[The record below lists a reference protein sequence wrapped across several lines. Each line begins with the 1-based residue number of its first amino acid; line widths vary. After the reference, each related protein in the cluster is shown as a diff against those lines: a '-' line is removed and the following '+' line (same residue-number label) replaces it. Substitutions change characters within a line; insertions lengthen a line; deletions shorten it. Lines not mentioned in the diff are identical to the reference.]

1 MPPRRLKKKSIKRLV
16 EKRVAKAIEEYEKSR
31 ANLDSAGSSG
41 GNPGNAGGTMNVHGC
56 SHKTFMNGKP
66 HTFNGTEGVVGL
78 RRWIEKVEQV
88 FETCKCAEED
98 KVMFAASTFEGRAL
112 TWWNGNVHTLGLVNA
127 NHIPWTEFKTMM
139 TTEYCPATEIQR
151 MEQELWTLTLKGDD
165 IEAYNNRFHELA
177 LMCPELVP
185 TEKKKIERYTRGF
198 PERIKGNITSSKP
211 ATLHDA
217 INMARELVEQ
227 AVQGKATRI
236 GESNKRKW
244 EDHQRNTNNN
254 NNNPNNNNNNNN
266 RNRNNNYHQQQN
278 RRQETARA
286 YAAAPT
292 ENRGYAGN
300 LPKCNRCNFHHSGRC
315 PPKCQKCQRTG
326 HLEKDCRA
334 ILPGACNDFLHNA
347 TCYGCV
353 VENRQQNP
361 NVVTGTFL
369 LNDHYACILF
379 DSGAEKSFVSSAFT
393 PFIDI
398 APTALNTSYEVE
410 LADGKVVSTNTILR
424 GCTLVLLNHVFKI
437 DLLPTRLGS
446 FDVIVGMDWLSYH
459 RAVIDCYE
467 KIVRIP
473 LPNGEFLEVQGE
485 RPEKNP
491 GSLACIK
498 ADEKKF
504 DDIRVVRDFPEVF
517 PDDLSGLPPVREI
530 EFRIDLIPGAS
541 PVVKSPYRLAP
552 SEMLELSNQLKELQ
566 EKGFIRPSHSPWGAP
581 VLFVKKKDGAMRMCI
596 DYRELNKLTIKNRYP
611 LPRIDDLFDQLQ
623 GACCFSK
630 IDLRSGYHQLRVR
643 EEDIPK
649 TAFRTRYGH
658 FEFTVMP
665 FGLTNAPAIFMDLM
679 NRVCKPYLDKFV
691 IVFIDDILIYS
702 KSEEEHEVHLKTILD
717 LLEKEK
723 LYAKFSKCEF
733 WLKEVQFLGH
743 VVNRDGIHVDPSK
756 VESVKNWKTP
766 ESSTEIRSF
775 LGLAGYYR
783 RFIENFSK
791 IAKPLTLL
799 TQKNKTYVW
808 GNEQDEAFRIL
819 KEKLCNAPVLALPDG
834 PDDFVVYC
842 DASKQ
847 GFGSVLMQQGKVIAY
862 ASRQLKKHEKNYTT
876 HDLELGAVVFALK
889 IWRHYLYG
897 TKSVIYT
904 DHKSLQYIFDQKDLN
919 MRQRRW
925 IELLSDYECEIKY
938 HPGKANVVADA
949 LSRKERLK
957 PMRVHAMSI
966 TIHYGLKTKILEAQ
980 SKASKDLKAPAE
992 WLRGLEKH
1000 FKRKDDGGIY
1010 FFDRIWIPSVGGVR
1024 KLLMDE
1030 AHTSRY
1036 SIHPG
1041 ADKMYCDL
1049 RDLYWWPGMKR
1060 DIAEYVSRCLTCSKI
1075 KAGHQKPSGLLQQPE
1090 IPEWKW
1096 EKITIDL
1103 VTKFPRSSDGYDAI
1117 WVIVDRLTKS
1127 DHFLPIR
1134 EDYKT
1139 EKLARIYINEIVA
1152 RHGVPVSIISDRDGR
1167 FASHLW
1173 QALQEALGT
1182 KLHMSTAYHPETDGQ
1197 SERTIQT
1204 LEDMLRA
1211 CVMDFGN
1218 SWDTHLSLVEF
1229 SYNNIECVRPVA
1241 YRLKLPQELSCIHDT
1256 FHVSNLKKCLAE
1268 PDVQV
1273 PLDEIEIDE
1282 NMRFVE
1288 EPIEIVERDV
1298 KKLKR
1303 RRIPL
1308 VKVRWNSRQGAEY
1321 TWEHEDQFWKKYPH
1335 LFSEIVPPSGYEG
1348 ATFGGAELNKTLTK
1362 IEAYLLSLTIPC
1374 KFALTGDA
1382 LIFED

>member
-1 MPPRRLKKKSIKRLV
+1 M
-16 EKRVAKAIEEYEKSR
+16 
-31 ANLDSAGSSG
+31 ANLDSAGSSR
-41 GNPGNAGGTMNVHGC
+41 GNTENAGGTVNVQGC

-66 HTFNGTEGVVGL
+66 HSFNGTEGVVGL

-88 FETCKCAEED
+88 FEICKCAEED

-127 NHIPWTEFKTMM
+127 N
-139 TTEYCPATEIQR
+139 R
-151 MEQELWTLTLKGDD
+151 DD
-165 IEAYNNRFHELA
+165 IEAYSNRFHELV
-177 LMCPELVP
+177 LMCPELVS
-185 TEKKKIERYTRGF
+185 TEKKKIEKYIRR
-198 PERIKGNITSSKP
+198 
-211 ATLHDA
+211 
-217 INMARELVEQ
+217 
-227 AVQGKATRI
+227 ATRI
-236 GESNKRKW
+236 GKRNKRKW

-254 NNNPNNNNNNNN
+254 NPNYYYNNNNNN
-266 RNRNNNYHQQQN
+266 RNRNNNHRQQQN

-286 YAAAPT
+286 YAAALA
-292 ENRGYAGN
+292 EGKGYAGN
-300 LPKCNRCNFHHSGRC
+300 LPRCNRCNSHRNRQC
-315 PPKCQKCQRTG
+315 PLKCQKCQRTG
-326 HLEKDCRA
+326 HQKKDCRVRV
-334 ILPGACNDFLHNA
+334 PGAGVTPFQDV
-347 TCYGCV
+347 TCYGCGEKGHYKDKCPKGRNQQNKGAHGRAYVV
-353 VENRQQNP
+353 VENPQQNP

-379 DSGAEKSFVSSAFT
+379 DCGAEKSFVSFAFT

-398 APTALNTSYEVE
+398 SPTALNTSYEVE
-410 LADGKVVSTNTILR
+410 LADGKVVSTNTVLR
-424 GCTLVLLNHVFKI
+424 GCTLALYNHCFQI

-446 FDVIVGMDWLSYH
+446 FNVIVGMNWLPYH

-473 LPNGEFLEVQGE
+473 LLNGEILEVQGE
-485 RPEKNP
+485 RPKKDP

-498 ADEKKF
+498 ADEKKLN
-504 DDIRVVRDFPEVF
+504 DIRVVRDFPEVF

-530 EFRIDLIPGAS
+530 EFRIDLIPGVL
-541 PVVKSPYRLAP
+541 PVVKSSYRLAP
-552 SEMLELSNQLKELQ
+552 SKMSELSNQLKELQ
-566 EKGFIRPSHSPWGAP
+566 EKGFIRP
-581 VLFVKKKDGAMRMCI
+581 
-596 DYRELNKLTIKNRYP
+596 
-611 LPRIDDLFDQLQ
+611 
-623 GACCFSK
+623 
-630 IDLRSGYHQLRVR
+630 
-643 EEDIPK
+643 
-649 TAFRTRYGH
+649 
-658 FEFTVMP
+658 
-665 FGLTNAPAIFMDLM
+665 
-679 NRVCKPYLDKFV
+679 
-691 IVFIDDILIYS
+691 DDILIYS
-702 KSEEEHEVHLKTILD
+702 KSEEDHEVHLKTILD
-717 LLEKEK
+717 LLKKEK
-723 LYAKFSKCEF
+723 LYVKFSKCEF
-733 WLKEVQFLGH
+733 WLKEVQFLRH

-808 GNEQDEAFRIL
+808 GDKQDEAFRIL

-847 GFGSVLMQQGKVIAY
+847 GFGCVLMQRGKVIAY
-862 ASRQLKKHEKNYTT
+862 ASRQLKTHEKNYTT

-904 DHKSLQYIFDQKDLN
+904 DHQSLQYIFDQKELN

-957 PMRVHAMSI
+957 PRRVRAMSI
-966 TIHYGLKTKILEAQ
+966 TIHSGLKTKILEAQ
-980 SKASKDLKAPAE
+980 GEASKDLKAPAE
-992 WLRGLEKH
+992 WLRGLETH
-1000 FKRKDDGGIY
+1000 FKRRDDGGIY

-1024 KLLMDE
+1024 KLIMDE

-1036 SIHPG
+1036 SVHPG
-1041 ADKMYCDL
+1041 ADKMYYDL

-1075 KAGHQKPSGLLQQPE
+1075 KAEHQKPSGLLQQPE

-1096 EKITIDL
+1096 EKITMDL
-1103 VTKFPRSSDGYDAI
+1103 VTKLPRSSSGYDAI

-1127 DHFLPIR
+1127 AHFLPIR

-1173 QALQEALGT
+1173 QALQKALGT

-1211 CVMDFGN
+1211 CVMDFGG
-1218 SWDTHLSLVEF
+1218 SWDTHLPLVEF
-1229 SYNNIECVRPVA
+1229 SYNNSYHTSIKCAPFEALYGRKCRSPVIWTEVGESQLIGPEIMQETTEKIVQIKEGLKTARSRQKSYADKRRKPLEFQVGDRVLLKCVGPVA
-1241 YRLKLPQELSCIHDT
+1241 YRLKLPQELSCVHDT
-1256 FHVSNLKKCLAE
+1256 FHVSNLKKCLVE

-1273 PLDEIEIDE
+1273 PLDETEIDE
-1282 NMRFVE
+1282 NLRFVE

-1321 TWEHEDQFWKKYPH
+1321 TWEHEDQFRMKYSY
-1335 LFSEIVPPSGYEG
+1335 LFSEPVPSSNV
-1348 ATFGGAELNKTLTK
+1348 AT
-1362 IEAYLLSLTIPC
+1362 
-1374 KFALTGDA
+1374 
-1382 LIFED
+1382 

>member
-266 RNRNNNYHQQQN
+266 NRNRNNNYHQQQN

-286 YAAAPT
+286 YAAAST
-292 ENRGYAGN
+292 ENKGYAGN
-300 LPKCNRCNFHHSGRC
+300 LPKMRYVMG
-315 PPKCQKCQRTG
+315 
-326 HLEKDCRA
+326 
-334 ILPGACNDFLHNA
+334 
-347 TCYGCV
+347 V
-353 VENRQQNP
+353 NP

-410 LADGKVVSTNTILR
+410 LADGKVIVMKRLSIFLFRMARFLKYKARGRKRILDHLRVS
-424 GCTLVLLNHVFKI
+424 
-437 DLLPTRLGS
+437 RL
-446 FDVIVGMDWLSYH
+446 M
-459 RAVIDCYE
+459 
-467 KIVRIP
+467 
-473 LPNGEFLEVQGE
+473 
-485 RPEKNP
+485 
-491 GSLACIK
+491 
-498 ADEKKF
+498 KKKL

-530 EFRIDLIPGAS
+530 EFRIDLIPGTS

-566 EKGFIRPSHSPWGAP
+566 EKGFIRPSPLNMEEHPCF
-581 VLFVKKKDGAMRMCI
+581 FVK
-596 DYRELNKLTIKNRYP
+596 EEKLTT
-611 LPRIDDLFDQLQ
+611 
-623 GACCFSK
+623 C
-630 IDLRSGYHQLRVR
+630 
-643 EEDIPK
+643 
-649 TAFRTRYGH
+649 
-658 FEFTVMP
+658 
-665 FGLTNAPAIFMDLM
+665 
-679 NRVCKPYLDKFV
+679 
-691 IVFIDDILIYS
+691 LINY
-702 KSEEEHEVHLKTILD
+702 
-717 LLEKEK
+717 
-723 LYAKFSKCEF
+723 
-733 WLKEVQFLGH
+733 KEVQFLGH
-743 VVNRDGIHVDPSK
+743 VVNCDGIYVDPSK
-756 VESVKNWKTP
+756 VESVNNWKTHK
-766 ESSTEIRSF
+766 SSTKIRSF

-791 IAKPLTLL
+791 IAKPFTLL

-808 GNEQDEAFRIL
+808 GDEQDKVFRIM

-847 GFGSVLMQQGKVIAY
+847 GFGCVLMQKGKVIAY
-862 ASRQLKKHEKNYTT
+862 ASRQLKTHKKNYTT

-889 IWRHYLYG
+889 IRRHYLYG

-957 PMRVHAMSI
+957 PRRVHAMSI
-966 TIHYGLKTKILEAQ
+966 TIHSGLKTKILEAQ
-980 SKASKDLKAPAE
+980 GEASKDLKAPAE

-1000 FKRKDDGGIY
+1000 FERQDDGGIY

-1024 KLLMDE
+1024 KLIMDE

-1041 ADKMYCDL
+1041 ADKIYHDL
-1049 RDLYWWPGMKR
+1049 RYLYWWPGMKR
-1060 DIAEYVSRCLTCSKI
+1060 DIAEYVSKCLTCSKI
-1075 KAGHQKPSGLLQQPE
+1075 KAEHQKPSGLLQQPE

-1096 EKITIDL
+1096 EKITMDL
-1103 VTKFPRSSDGYDAI
+1103 VTKLPRSSGGYDAI

-1127 DHFLPIR
+1127 AHFLPIR

-1152 RHGVPVSIISDRDGR
+1152 RHSVPVSIISNHNGR

-1197 SERTIQT
+1197 SECSIQT

-1211 CVMDFGN
+1211 CVMDFGG
-1218 SWDTHLSLVEF
+1218 SWDAHLPLTEVGESQLIGQELVQETAEKIFHIKETLKTETSRQKSYVDKRRKPFEF
-1229 SYNNIECVRPVA
+1229 KVRDRVLLKVSPWKGVVRFGKKEKLAPRYVRPFEIVERVGPVA
-1241 YRLKLPQELSCIHDT
+1241 YRLKLPHELSCVHDT

-1282 NMRFVE
+1282 NLRFV
-1288 EPIEIVERDV
+1288 
-1298 KKLKR
+1298 
-1303 RRIPL
+1303 
-1308 VKVRWNSRQGAEY
+1308 
-1321 TWEHEDQFWKKYPH
+1321 
-1335 LFSEIVPPSGYEG
+1335 
-1348 ATFGGAELNKTLTK
+1348 
-1362 IEAYLLSLTIPC
+1362 
-1374 KFALTGDA
+1374 
-1382 LIFED
+1382 